1 MGPQSN
7 PTLAFSCHKSRLM
20 RGQGVKLSMLT
31 AFAVAKRSQQQKF
44 CILFGAFYIN
54 DTFANCLR
62 PRGAAKTVRKKQATI
77 AADLSLS
84 PAHFAVLHQSV
95 TGTFYNPQ

>member
-31 AFAVAKRSQQQKF
+31 AFAVAKKGRSSKSF
-44 CILFGAFYIN
+44 AYFLPHYILMIHLP
-54 DTFANCLR
+54 TVCV
-62 PRGAAKTVRKKQATI
+62 RGGLPK
-77 AADLSLS
+77 L
-84 PAHFAVLHQSV
+84 
-95 TGTFYNPQ
+95 